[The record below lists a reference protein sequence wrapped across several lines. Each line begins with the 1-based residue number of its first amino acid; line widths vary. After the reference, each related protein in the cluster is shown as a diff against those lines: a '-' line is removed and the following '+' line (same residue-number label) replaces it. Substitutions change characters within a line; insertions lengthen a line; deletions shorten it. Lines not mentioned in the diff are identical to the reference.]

1 MVDICSLRWRL
12 ISSQMDYE
20 HIFIFVR
27 ALSFSASSFGLPD
40 RPRTYSM
47 CHVCLG
53 GGSGMALG
61 VDILTHGGHLGPAAG
76 APQHPRP
83 HRGRAPHGPRPQ
95 SPGHHNRRPP
105 PHPRPPTPTE
115 LGIRRSQVPIA
126 MRGGHQG
133 PAADAPNLP
142 KAPPRSGHTPPQHP
156 A

>member
-1 MVDICSLRWRL
+1 MTHFLQLWFNYGLTMVDICSLRWRL

-76 APQHPRP
+76 APSTLGPTAGGP
-83 HRGRAPHGPRPQ
+83 PTGPAPSPPDTTTGGP
-95 SPGHHNRRPP
+95 SPTPAPLPP
-105 PHPRPPTPTE
+105 P
-115 LGIRRSQVPIA
+115 
-126 MRGGHQG
+126 
-133 PAADAPNLP
+133 N
-142 KAPPRSGHTPPQHP
+142 
-156 A
+156 